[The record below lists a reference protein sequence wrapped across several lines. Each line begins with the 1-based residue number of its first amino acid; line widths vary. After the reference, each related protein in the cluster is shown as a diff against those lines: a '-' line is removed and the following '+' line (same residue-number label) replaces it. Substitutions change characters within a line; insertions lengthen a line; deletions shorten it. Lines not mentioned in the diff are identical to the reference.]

1 MGFKSPVCESVKI
14 MKIKINQILDY
25 GNCEI
30 ARFRGKEA
38 YVKSVSPRTGRFYK
52 AGMADELAQHSKV
65 LDSAMKVKNRVVQ
78 KQFTCLPREAL
89 SRRFRGFQST
99 QTTEAPIPAMGW
111 ARRDKE
117 SAKSIL
123 VVSESVSNRRRV
135 TRPVKSAASGCGRR
149 LEPKKRKQP
158 EVGCE

>member
-1 MGFKSPVCESVKI
+1 MKRAARNGVDHYRLVCAWHACELMGFKSPVCESVKI
-14 MKIKINQILDY
+14 MIIKINQILDY

-78 KQFTCLPREAL
+78 KQFTCFPGRSCL
-89 SRRFRGFQST
+89 
-99 QTTEAPIPAMGW
+99 
-111 ARRDKE
+111 
-117 SAKSIL
+117 
-123 VVSESVSNRRRV
+123 
-135 TRPVKSAASGCGRR
+135 AASEGFNLPAQLKHLSQQCDGQDEIRS
-149 LEPKKRKQP
+149 QP
-158 EVGCE
+158 RAY